1 MRCRI
6 CGKDSKKE
14 RECPQ
19 CTYFLKHRAYEETIK
34 ATYADDE
41 TNKVWKENENVAD
54 ELAEAYYDSLI
65 DNYPKSQMKKSSKEE
80 FGFNTFTDG
89 IRVGL
94 DIILPLLDPESLKK
108 TKTKIKEMITTSK
121 IRKKTQRMRE

>member
-6 CGKDSKKE
+6 CGKDSKNE
-14 RECPQ
+14 RECLQ
-19 CTYFLKHRAYEETIK
+19 CAYFLKHGADEETIK
-34 ATYADDE
+34 ATYSDDE
-41 TNKVWKENENVAD
+41 TNKIWQENKNVAD
-54 ELAEAYYDSLI
+54 ELAKAYYDSLI

-94 DIILPLLDPESLKK
+94 DIILPLLDLESQEKAK
-108 TKTKIKEMITTSK
+108 AKIKEMIITSK
-121 IRKKTQRMRE
+121 IRKKSDK

>member
-14 RECPQ
+14 RECSQ
-19 CTYFLKHRAYEETIK
+19 CTYFLKHGADEETIK
-34 ATYADDE
+34 ATYSDDE
-41 TNKVWKENENVAD
+41 TNKVWQENKNVAD

-94 DIILPLLDPESLKK
+94 DIILPLLDLESQEK
-108 TKTKIKEMITTSK
+108 TKAKIKEMVAASK
-121 IRKKTQRMRE
+121 IREKSDK

>member
-6 CGKDSKKE
+6 CGKDSKNEK
-14 RECPQ
+14 ECPQ
-19 CTYFLKHRAYEETIK
+19 CVNFLKHGADEKTIK
-34 ATYADDE
+34 ATYSDDE
-41 TNKVWKENENVAD
+41 TNKVWQENKNVAD

-65 DNYPKSQMKKSSKEE
+65 DNYPKSQMEKSSKEE

-94 DIILPLLDPESLKK
+94 DIILPLLNPESQKK
-108 TKTKIKEMITTSK
+108 AKTKIKEMVAVSK
-121 IRKKTQRMRE
+121 IRKKAQPE

>member
-6 CGKDSKKE
+6 CGKNSKKE

-19 CTYFLKHRAYEETIK
+19 CTYFLKHGADEETIK
-34 ATYADDE
+34 ATYVDDE
-41 TNKVWKENENVAD
+41 TNKVWQENKNVAD

-65 DNYPKSQMKKSSKEE
+65 DNYPESQVKKSSKEE
-80 FGFNTFTDG
+80 FGFNTFSDG

-94 DIILPLLDPESLKK
+94 DIIMPLLNPESQKK
-108 TKTKIKEMITTSK
+108 AKAKIAEMVAASK
-121 IRKKTQRMRE
+121 IREKTQPES